1 MNRRVRYA
9 IVAFAIVLVPLTIY
23 HSTSILVALMNFTR
37 TPSGYVHHVDVSY
50 GNDPAHRL
58 DVYVPEETIRAPV
71 IIFWHGGMWKQ
82 GSKDDVRFVGAE
94 LARSGYVTVIP
105 NYRLY
110 PQVRFPT
117 FLDDAARSVA
127 WVRKKIAS
135 FAGDPNAIFLMG
147 HSAGAYIA
155 TMLAFDNSYLA
166 EYGQAAKCIRGVI
179 GMAGPY
185 TLERPAVLVDSIFDK
200 SSESPWR
207 PIDAV
212 SAVSPPVILMHG
224 QSDNIVWIDEARAMA
239 DRLGQ
244 LAIPV
249 DLRIYPDRSHQDI
262 LVALWWPMKFRTPVL
277 QDVRQFVDLQLAR
290 DLPTTA
296 CVPEN

>member
-1 MNRRVRYA
+1 MNRRARYA

-37 TPSGYVHHVDVSY
+37 TQSGYVHHVDVPY

-185 TLERPAVLVDSIFDK
+185 TLERPAVLVDSIFGK
-200 SSESPWR
+200 SSESLWR

-277 QDVRQFVDLQLAR
+277 QDVRRFVDLQSAG

-296 CVPEN
+296 CVPAN